1 MKEEGD
7 YKVWLKGRKLEASGK
22 DSKDKTDPL
31 KEYWFDPKLDEGEKF
46 LRDFFF
52 NKRFAIVL

>member
-1 MKEEGD
+1 MGGEQEK
-7 YKVWLKGRKLEASGK
+7 KILEASGK